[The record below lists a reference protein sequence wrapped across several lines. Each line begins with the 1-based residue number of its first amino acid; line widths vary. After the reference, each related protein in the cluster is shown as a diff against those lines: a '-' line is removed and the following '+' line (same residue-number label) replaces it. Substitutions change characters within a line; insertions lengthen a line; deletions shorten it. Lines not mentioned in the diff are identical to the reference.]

1 MRLLGSCGTE
11 FSELQSAC
19 AYNNIVIL
27 FSQNGMEKIIWW
39 LLG

>member
-1 MRLLGSCGTE
+1 MHLLGSCGTE
-11 FSELQSAC
+11 FSELQSA
-19 AYNNIVIL
+19 YDNVVIL